1 MVSGRHPENLQDL
14 SQATWLKRTSSRWW
28 CEVVVGGDGER
39 WWWKVMVVARGG
51 DGAAR
56 RWSWQ
61 VGGRG
66 TRSLCEVVVGG
77 GQLFQ

>member
-1 MVSGRHPENLQDL
+1 M
-14 SQATWLKRTSSRWW
+14 
-28 CEVVVGGDGER
+28 VVGGDGER

-77 GQLFQ
+77 DGEVVVKGDGCGTSW